1 VLLVI
6 AERVLAGGGRLLI
19 VDADEGRR
27 ERLDRA
33 LWEYARDSFLP
44 HAVAGAGNDE
54 AQPVLIAGEPVA
66 GNGARHVALADGRWR
81 DEALAFDRAF
91 LFFDEEHV
99 AAARAAWKGLASRED
114 CTRNYWKQKAGGG
127 WEKAA

>member
-1 VLLVI
+1 MK
-6 AERVLAGGGRLLI
+6 
-19 VDADEGRR
+19 
-27 ERLDRA
+27 
-33 LWEYARDSFLP
+33 
-44 HAVAGAGNDE
+44 
-54 AQPVLIAGEPVA
+54 A

-114 CTRNYWKQKAGGG
+114 CTRNYWKQKPGGG